1 MVEKTFKKFLGS
13 KNNSILEVEISKFQP
28 TAELHQIK
36 SKELIVYL

>member
-28 TAELHQIK
+28 TAELHKIK
-36 SKELIVYL
+36 SIKLIVNL